1 MKILATYNIKG
12 GVGKTATAVNLA
24 YLSVRE
30 GYRTAIWDLDPQ
42 GAASFYFRIKP
53 KVKGG
58 AKALL
63 DKQRE
68 LDDVLKETDFPGLD
82 LIPADFSY
90 RHLDLSLGEAKKPDK
105 QLGKLIQPL
114 SGEYDFLF
122 LDCAPSI
129 SLVSEAVFHAANA
142 LLVPMIPTTL
152 SLRTY
157 QQLLKYLKNIGPHK
171 PDLLAFF
178 SMVDLRKRLHKDI
191 VDEILVQH
199 PAVLKTT
206 IPYAS
211 QIERMGVF
219 RAPVDT
225 YAAQTAPAEAYKD
238 LWREIKERVSG

>member
-1 MKILATYNIKG
+1 MKTLATYNIKG

-24 YLSVRE
+24 YLSARE

-53 KVKGG
+53 KIKGG
-58 AKALL
+58 ADALL
-63 DKQRE
+63 NKRRE
-68 LDDVLKETDFPGLD
+68 LDDILKETDFPGLD

-90 RHLDLSLGEAKKPDK
+90 RHLDLSLGEIKKPNK
-105 QLGKLIQPL
+105 QLHRLIRPL
-114 SGEYDFLF
+114 SREYDFLF

-129 SLVSEAVFHAANA
+129 SLVSESVFHASDT

-157 QQLLKYLKNIGPHK
+157 KQLLKYFEGVDLPN

-178 SMVDLRKRLHKDI
+178 SMVDIRKRLHKDI
-191 VDEILVQH
+191 VDQTVAQH
-199 PAVLKTT
+199 PSILKTT

-219 RAPVDT
+219 RAPIAT
-225 YAAQTAPAEAYKD
+225 YAGKTIPAEAYKN
-238 LWREIKERVSG
+238 LWEEIKKRIS

>member
-1 MKILATYNIKG
+1 MKTLATYNIKG

-24 YLSVRE
+24 YLSARE

-53 KVKGG
+53 KIKGG
-58 AKALL
+58 ADALL
-63 DKQRE
+63 NKRRE
-68 LDDVLKETDFPGLD
+68 LDDILKETDFPGLD

-90 RHLDLSLGEAKKPDK
+90 RHLDLSLGEIKKPNK
-105 QLGKLIQPL
+105 QLHRLIRPL
-114 SGEYDFLF
+114 SREYDFLF

-129 SLVSEAVFHAANA
+129 SLVSESVFHASDT

-157 QQLLKYLKNIGPHK
+157 KQLLKYFEGIDLPN

-178 SMVDLRKRLHKDI
+178 SMVDIRKRLHKDI
-191 VDEILVQH
+191 VDQTVAQH
-199 PAVLKTT
+199 PSILKTT

-219 RAPVDT
+219 RAPIAT
-225 YAAQTAPAEAYKD
+225 YAGETIPAEAYKN
-238 LWREIKERVSG
+238 LWEEIKKRIS